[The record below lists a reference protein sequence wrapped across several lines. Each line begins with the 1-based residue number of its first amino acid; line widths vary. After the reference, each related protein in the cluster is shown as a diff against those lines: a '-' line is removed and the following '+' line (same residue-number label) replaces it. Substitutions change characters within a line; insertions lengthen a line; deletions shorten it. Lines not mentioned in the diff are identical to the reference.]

1 MIITMTGS
9 RTRRLLTPN
18 DIIAPFWD
26 DLKPIGG
33 NWGTVYYYS
42 DMANNRFI
50 VEYYQASHWHSNTPR
65 DPETFQ
71 VILYEN
77 GNIMFQYLIATNE
90 GDLTVGI
97 EDQSGSDG
105 LEIAHNN
112 GSYLENNLA
121 VLIKTVVDWVQVSPS
136 NGSVEQLGTDLINIA
151 VEAADLEIGE
161 YLCDLIISTNDPNA
175 SSVVIPIELTVGEI
189 VLYPPANLNISVSGG
204 LILLDWD
211 AVVTADSYNV
221 YGSSL
226 SDLPFE
232 SWDLLQSGI
241 ILTNW
246 STLIGSD
253 INFFKVVAIKN

>member
-1 MIITMTGS
+1 
-9 RTRRLLTPN
+9 
-18 DIIAPFWD
+18 
-26 DLKPIGG
+26 
-33 NWGTVYYYS
+33 
-42 DMANNRFI
+42 
-50 VEYYQASHWHSNTPR
+50 
-65 DPETFQ
+65 
-71 VILYEN
+71 
-77 GNIMFQYLIATNE
+77 MFQYLIATNE

-204 LILLDWD
+204 LILLGWV